1 METFTMSRKEVPRAG
16 LVSAALAGRISNR
29 EGASALHL
37 TPRQFQRLKQRV
49 RAGGARALCHQ
60 SRGQPSP
67 RRLPAALALRI
78 QTLLQD
84 RYAGFNDTHL
94 TEKLREVHGLA
105 VSRESVR
112 RLRRALGLPA
122 VHRRRPAQHRQRRP
136 REAAAGQLVQLDGS
150 PFAWL
155 EGRGPAMTL
164 LGAIEDATSAVIAL
178 HFRPTEDLHGYA
190 TLLHQIFT
198 TVGLP
203 VALYGD
209 GVNILVRTDR
219 HWTLEEQ
226 LAGVQAP
233 THLGRVLQD
242 VGIGYVQAR
251 SPQGKGRIERLWN
264 TLQDRLVSELRLRQ
278 IASRAAANAFLPEF
292 LADFNPRFARPA
304 AAAPAWRRPPRD
316 LDGLLSCRYQRCVA
330 RDNTVRLGPRVV
342 QISPGPAG
350 RSYAGRRVEVR
361 ELFDA
366 GCSSS
371 RPTTSSPRPRRR
383 LTSPSCPG
391 KPRIAIGARGGS
403 VPRSARCVRRWPSCK
418 RLCGRLPTRAHAI
431 PLHAIPGVS
440 PFRPPHGGRILSG
453 DDIFTLQYPR
463 HFH

>member
-16 LVSAALAGRISNR
+16 LVTAALAGRVSNR
-29 EGASALHL
+29 EGAVALHL

-49 RAGGARALCHQ
+49 RLGGALALRHR

-67 RRLPAALALRI
+67 RRLPAALTLQI

-112 RLRRALGLPA
+112 RLRRGLGLPA

-150 PFAWL
+150 SFDWL

-164 LGAIEDATSAVIAL
+164 LGAIDDATSAVIAL

-209 GVNILVRTDR
+209 GVHILVRTDR

-233 THLGRVLQD
+233 PHLGRVLQEL
-242 VGIGYVQAR
+242 GIGYVQAR
-251 SPQGKGRIERLWN
+251 SPQGKGRIERLWS
-264 TLQDRLVSELRLRQ
+264 TWQDRLVSELRLRQ

-292 LADFNPRFARPA
+292 LADFNRRFARPA
-304 AAAPAWRRPPRD
+304 AAPPVWRRPPRE
-316 LDGLLSCRYQRCVA
+316 LDRLISCRYQRRVA

-342 QISPGPAG
+342 QIPRGPAG

-361 ELFDA
+361 EVLDGRVLVFAAGHLLAETAAPANFTLVPRQAPHRDRRARPARHPGSPLRTALAELRAALRPPADA
-366 GCSSS
+366 RAR
-371 RPTTSSPRPRRR
+371 RPAPRHPW
-383 LTSPSCPG
+383 
-391 KPRIAIGARGGS
+391 RIAFQAATRRTHPVRG
-403 VPRSARCVRRWPSCK
+403 
-418 RLCGRLPTRAHAI
+418 
-431 PLHAIPGVS
+431 
-440 PFRPPHGGRILSG
+440 
-453 DDIFTLQYPR
+453 
-463 HFH
+463 